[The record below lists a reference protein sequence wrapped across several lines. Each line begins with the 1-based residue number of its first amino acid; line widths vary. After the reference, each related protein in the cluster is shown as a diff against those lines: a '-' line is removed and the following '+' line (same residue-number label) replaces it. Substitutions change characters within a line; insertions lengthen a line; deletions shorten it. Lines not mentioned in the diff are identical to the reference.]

1 MTSLAEKLGRKG
13 PSAPSNR
20 QVRVKLTHLSLGSVA
35 KVSLVLGIALGLVTI
50 IAGIIGWNLLDSFGS
65 LHQLDLF
72 SADLLGTGKS
82 TLVSSILSF
91 KTVFG
96 LSMVLAILDV
106 IVCTIGGIILA
117 ILYNLSVRLT
127 GGMFIGFNND

>member
-1 MTSLAEKLGRKG
+1 MAEKLGRKG
-13 PSAPSNR
+13 PPTPSNR

-35 KVSLVLGIALGLVTI
+35 KVSLVAGIALGLVTI
-50 IAGIIGWNLLDSFGS
+50 IVGIIGWILLDSFGS

-72 SADLLGTGKS
+72 FADLLGTGKS

-96 LSMVLAILDV
+96 LSVILAILDV
-106 IVCTIGGIILA
+106 VVCTIGGIILA
-117 ILYNLSVRLT
+117 VLYNFSVKLT